1 MDLLKRFVK
10 EEDGLGTVEVVMLVL
25 ILVGLALVFKKGIG
39 EVVDGLVD
47 KIKSETKTN

>member
-1 MDLLKRFVK
+1 MELIRRFFK

-25 ILVGLALVFKKGIG
+25 ILVGLALVFKKGIV
-39 EVVDGLVD
+39 EVVDGLID